1 MASNWQKEYADA
13 LDEVERRRKSGQLT
27 DGAALAWKQ
36 RLLTEMD
43 SQFKPTFA
51 RIGNRV
57 MMVVVVLLAVIAI
70 LSFII

>member
-1 MASNWQKEYADA
+1 VASNWQKEYADA